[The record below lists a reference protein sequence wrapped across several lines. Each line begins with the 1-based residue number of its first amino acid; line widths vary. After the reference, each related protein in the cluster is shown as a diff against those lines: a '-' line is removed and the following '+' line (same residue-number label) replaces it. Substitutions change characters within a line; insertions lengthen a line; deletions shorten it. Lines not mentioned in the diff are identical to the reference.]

1 MKVVNIVER
10 ADIDQGATI
19 INRML
24 KPRIMYDKTI
34 VSHGTVE
41 LAASSKAKN

>member
-10 ADIDQGATI
+10 DDIDPGATI

-24 KPRIMYDKTI
+24 KPRIMYEKII

-41 LAASSKAKN
+41 LATSSKAKN